1 MRRLVI
7 ALTLLTTSV
16 VLVGQEHPAAPA
28 ESHQSTAAE
37 HGGGHD
43 DLGTWKWVN
52 FGILAALLGWAIA
65 THAGP
70 FFDGRIAD
78 IQKEINEAKQ
88 VRNEAEARATAIE
101 VRLSSLDLE
110 LAQMRT
116 CAKSEMEAEAAR
128 IQDETKRAT
137 ARAGEQ
143 AQQEIAAMSKAAENE
158 LRHEASRLALAL
170 AETKLKSRMSP
181 ANEGSLVAR
190 FVAGLRATS
199 QN

>member
-1 MRRLVI
+1 MQRLVL
-7 ALTLLTTSV
+7 ALILLTSSV
-16 VLVGQEHPAAPA
+16 VLVGQEHPTAPA

-43 DLGTWKWVN
+43 DLSTWKWVN
-52 FGILAALLGWAIA
+52 FGILAALIAWAIA
-65 THAGP
+65 KHAGP
-70 FFDGRIAD
+70 FFNGRIAD

-88 VRNEAEARATAIE
+88 IRNEAEARAAAIE
-101 VRLSSLDLE
+101 MRLSNLDLE
-110 LAQMRT
+110 LAQLRT
-116 CAKSEMEAEAAR
+116 GAKGEMEAEATR
-128 IQDETKRAT
+128 IRDETRRAA

-158 LRHEASRLALAL
+158 LRREASRLALEL

-181 ANEGSLVAR
+181 AAEGSLVAR
-190 FVAGLRATS
+190 FVAGLRANS